1 MPEIGTTS
9 ISKAKSLVWG
19 LSPIFIGFITLP
31 FTYLYLEAQPQAL
44 SCRVEKQKSLN
55 QWKWCS
61 NGENAR
67 NPDCQPILGKNYYDI
82 ERQHKCRFIPPAPV
96 GWVFRSSNGID
107 MGVDNSGSFT
117 VDDFDTWAI
126 YTLNFLIALAIGWCI
141 IGLFKLVFCRKDKAP
156 QTDLA
161 NASEKLDP
169 SSTSDE
175 ALPPDM
181 PEQTIE
187 SDSSKEV
194 VLPDAP
200 EQTIKSGSSEEVLQ
214 PDAPEQMVQSGSS
227 EEVFLSDSSSGTE
240 ENQHRWLEI
249 TPNQQHSKV
258 ETEIETEMFETASTQ
273 SSKPRQKKHTRRRS
287 PRIASS
293 TKILSYV

>member
-82 ERQHKCRFIPPAPV
+82 ERQHKF
-96 GWVFRSSNGID
+96 
-107 MGVDNSGSFT
+107 
-117 VDDFDTWAI
+117 DDFDTWAI